1 MANRDNPHGL
11 RPCARTIEGGEPLI
25 EYFSKDASEA
35 TAFFIWDVVNRE
47 TDGYLA
53 DGGTPGTTT
62 YTGVNLNY
70 GAGATVTEHAVIVSP
85 GAVYVA
91 QDNADTDGFA
101 LADMGLNCNLE
112 FNAGSTT
119 TLISG
124 HELDESTVQTTAALD
139 VKLHKLWD
147 VPDNAFGANADIVV
161 TINASRF
168 NAVVAG
174 V

>member
-11 RPCARTIEGGEPLI
+11 RPCARTFDGGEPLI
-25 EYFSKDASEA
+25 EYFNKDSSEA
-35 TAFFIWDVVNRE
+35 TALFIWDVVNRE
-47 TDGYLA
+47 TDGNLA

-70 GAGATVTEHAVIVSP
+70 GAPATASEHAVIVSP

-91 QDNADTDGFA
+91 QDNNDTNGLVA
-101 LADMGLNCNLE
+101 ADMGKNTNLE

-119 TLISG
+119 TFISG
-124 HELDESTVQTTAALD
+124 HELDESEVAVTAALD
-139 VKLHKLWD
+139 VKLHKLWP